1 MTVISSSSAP
11 TFEAGGTSVVGL
23 ASPSRGSREVAA
35 WRLTLAP
42 GTASPEHAL
51 THEEVFVAL
60 AGHAVATIAGVRHEI
75 GPGDALVVSPE
86 EPFTLANEQRT
97 PFEAV
102 ACMRC
107 GGAAR
112 VGDESVP
119 IPWAA

>member
-23 ASPSRGSREVAA
+23 ASPSRGAQEIAA

-42 GTASPEHAL
+42 GADSPEHSL

-60 AGHAVATIAGVRHEI
+60 AGRAVATISGVRHEV
-75 GPGDALVVSPE
+75 GPGDALVVRPD
-86 EPFTLANEQRT
+86 EPFRLANEET
-97 PFEAV
+97 MPFEAV
-102 ACMRC
+102 VCMRC
-107 GGAAR
+107 GGQAR
-112 VGDESVP
+112 IGDEHVP